1 MHPLNKNSYLQSRTQ
16 DINSRILN
24 RSVDVA
30 RNQPTLDESDFDPGY
45 NRLTSQYPYIPSTH
59 VDPTR
64 RPEAFGRWALPKL
77 RRELHNKDNKV
88 VLQAVTSLSDLLHD
102 PERVYEAVTLKI
114 PNRLADLLTHQMAEI
129 RERVCIT
136 LTTLSGIA
144 SGREVIVKCN
154 LLLNNLAKLMDDKE
168 ETIRFK
174 VAILL
179 ETISRTWFAAD
190 YLVDAGFIKLILDR
204 ISKEMDNI
212 KLTYLEALMFLMYAE
227 GKDEALSLGAFD
239 LFVLFVI
246 LKFLTL

>member
-1 MHPLNKNSYLQSRTQ
+1 
-16 DINSRILN
+16 
-24 RSVDVA
+24 
-30 RNQPTLDESDFDPGY
+30 
-45 NRLTSQYPYIPSTH
+45 
-59 VDPTR
+59 
-64 RPEAFGRWALPKL
+64 
-77 RRELHNKDNKV
+77 
-88 VLQAVTSLSDLLHD
+88 
-102 PERVYEAVTLKI
+102 
-114 PNRLADLLTHQMAEI
+114 MAEI